1 MRKLLNKPWFVGL
14 VALGALLLVVHSIF
28 PEAHKPGSR
37 GVSAEIPAEEGAA
50 AANDAGSQAAATTAK
65 ILSVPSR
72 VRDPFAVRVKAETIT
87 AAPEPDL
94 VDTVHLSAL
103 WTQNGQTLVLIN
115 NRICQ
120 GGEEVG
126 RFKIESATPDGVWL
140 THWNGREFLAIGGKF
155 TLNTPAKRILSAA
168 ASL

>member
-28 PEAHKPGSR
+28 PEVLKPGSG
-37 GVSAEIPAEEGAA
+37 GVGAEIPTEEG
-50 AANDAGSQAAATTAK
+50 STTANAAESLAAGTAVK
-65 ILSVPSR
+65 SLSVPSH
-72 VRDPFAVRVKAETIT
+72 VRDPFSVRAKTETISET
-87 AAPEPDL
+87 PEPDL
-94 VDTVHLSAL
+94 VDTVHLSAI
-103 WTQNGQTLVLIN
+103 WTQDGQTLVLIN

-120 GGEEVG
+120 GGEEIG
-126 RFKIESATPDGVWL
+126 RFKIESATPEGVWL
-140 THWNGREFLAIGGKF
+140 THWNGRDFLAVGGKF